1 MKILSKT
8 FAVSLCSAIMLG
20 VVGVPGALAQSS
32 TSPSNSSSSSTS
44 SLRTSVATATSGL
57 TYVVA
62 MNDSL
67 SAIASKAKVKFND
80 LLAVNG
86 FKATSVILPG
96 QVIKL
101 PDSAVVNAAS
111 ATSTP
116 VAAAP
121 SVASGST
128 YTVVKNDSLGGI
140 ALKAKVSLSSFLAVN
155 GFKKTSVIVPG
166 QIVKL
171 PDSAVVNAAS
181 ATSTPVAAA
190 PSVASGSTYTVVKN
204 DSLSGIALKAKV
216 SLSSFLAVNGF
227 KKTSVI
233 VPGQIVKLPKG
244 AVINAAPAMSTPV
257 AAAPS
262 VASGSTYTVV
272 KNDSLSGIA
281 LKAKVSLSSF
291 LAVNGF
297 KKTSVIVPG
306 QIVKLPEDAKV
317 IAKLTPATDAP
328 SAPYSRLQVVLD
340 FAKAQI
346 GKPYEFGKAG
356 PTSYDCSGLTLK
368 AFAQV
373 KVSLPHQSFL
383 QSRLGTA
390 VDWKSSAIQAGDL
403 VFTFS
408 SMNMSQISHVG
419 IAISSTQWIE
429 APYTGGVVR
438 ISSLPSA
445 SKIQAVRRVL

>member
-1 MKILSKT
+1 
-8 FAVSLCSAIMLG
+8 
-20 VVGVPGALAQSS
+20 
-32 TSPSNSSSSSTS
+32 
-44 SLRTSVATATSGL
+44 
-57 TYVVA
+57 

-171 PDSAVVNAAS
+171 P
-181 ATSTPVAAA
+181 
-190 PSVASGSTYTVVKN
+190 
-204 DSLSGIALKAKV
+204 
-216 SLSSFLAVNGF
+216 
-227 KKTSVI
+227 
-233 VPGQIVKLPKG
+233 
-244 AVINAAPAMSTPV
+244 
-257 AAAPS
+257 
-262 VASGSTYTVV
+262 
-272 KNDSLSGIA
+272 
-281 LKAKVSLSSF
+281 
-291 LAVNGF
+291 
-297 KKTSVIVPG
+297 
-306 QIVKLPEDAKV
+306 EDAKV
-317 IAKLTPATDAP
+317 KAKLTPATDAP
-328 SAPYSRLQVVLD
+328 SAPHSRLQVVLD